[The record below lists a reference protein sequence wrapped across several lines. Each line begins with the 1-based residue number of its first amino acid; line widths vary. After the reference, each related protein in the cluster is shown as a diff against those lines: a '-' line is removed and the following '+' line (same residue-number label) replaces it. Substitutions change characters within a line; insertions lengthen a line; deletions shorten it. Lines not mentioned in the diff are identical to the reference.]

1 MSAVSNLSPVKKLK
15 KINKKNLKQIDQY
28 FYLIRH
34 SQDDTTT
41 AALTSIGAEQTQNIR
56 LPFPFFKRFR
66 LPIADARA
74 YIILHNVRVTQ
85 IAPHEL
91 GDGWYQVED
100 DTGLSVMN
108 WSGHELLSKLQSPIE
123 AAHAEGFEDGDFVYE
138 IFCQYLIEYNLPNIL
153 TITKHPRARLPMT
166 AVERLQAVAPFLL
179 PFPG

>member
-1 MSAVSNLSPVKKLK
+1 MINLSALARQDRSFSLAEKY
-15 KINKKNLKQIDQY
+15 DS
-28 FYLIRH
+28 YL
-34 SQDDTTT
+34 DPDTYL
-41 AALTSIGAEQTQNIR
+41 AANIADFKDTGPS